1 MIILHKIK
9 FYTGINQFSL
19 YLLYIPVHDLNT
31 LYTMMCLLN
40 APISIRMRIV
50 NKYNEVSCTQS
61 LDHKLVQTMH
71 SSFTITSLSLL
82 KELSLSSTFIS
93 CATFTQTQW
102 LLYIIDFHF
111 FHFSACWKEVMGRPP
126 CPHVPTPT
134 LPLTASGVAKMLFL
148 TLPLFVLEKVWKHV
162 KQE

>member
-1 MIILHKIK
+1 MYSWLEYIVYNDVPIKCTNLHKNA
-9 FYTGINQFSL
+9 YCEQIN
-19 YLLYIPVHDLNT
+19 
-31 LYTMMCLLN
+31 
-40 APISIRMRIV
+40 
-50 NKYNEVSCTQS
+50 KVSCTQS

-148 TLPLFVLEKVWKHV
+148 TLPLFVLEKVWKQV